1 MHFLGTVFRGAT
13 TAVAEV
19 SGPDGGCDEGG
30 HGGVSNTLD
39 EGTES
44 LGLEVVVGVAMAA
57 VGVLLAVVLSGL
69 NMLGSAGVG
78 FTGKE
83 DDEVESLSEF
93 IIDVVKFLDRHSK
106 CTRTKLYRTFGSGFS
121 DW

>member
-1 MHFLGTVFRGAT
+1 M
-13 TAVAEV
+13 
-19 SGPDGGCDEGG
+19 
-30 HGGVSNTLD
+30 
-39 EGTES
+39 
-44 LGLEVVVGVAMAA
+44 AMAT